1 MDNLKFTAEMMPVEI
16 EGTTEQKK
24 QTCLVVQ
31 TYTRNSINYKMTII
45 NPDLV
50 QYPEVFIT
58 QKMAIES
65 IIKHIHQGPQYIY
78 DEKTDIIE
86 IKYKMFDTHG
96 ICLHLKKDLTQMPTV
111 EQRIT
116 RLELLLDALTLD
128 ELVESHTYPEWSTYE
143 EFMKLPS
150 YKYFDA
156 FHNAQRYFNSEPM
169 IHLGKFRDIYY
180 LPQYK
185 NAPNLSM
192 HSVCAQL
199 TAEKTQCMAHLTD
212 HVKPVNIYQQKEMEQ
227 KSLDV
232 NFYSTMYKNSPN
244 QHGQISTDNF
254 RDYFQ
259 KNLKTFIHT
268 TGTRATYQLCPVI
281 AEYFRMYIFG
291 FYLINHAMLIGRDV
305 QIEIHINGDKMCL
318 HMYRSKQITMKHS
331 DYNSSYSLPI
341 PPIYGIKVDGVY
353 VG

>member
-16 EGTTEQKK
+16 EGTIEQKK

-65 IIKHIHQGPQYIY
+65 IIKHIHQEPQYIY

-116 RLELLLDALTLD
+116 KLELLLDALTLD
-128 ELVESHTYPEWSTYE
+128 ELIESHTYPEWSTYE

-156 FHNAQRYFNSEPM
+156 CYNAQRYFNREPM
-169 IHLGKFRDIYY
+169 LHLGKFRGVYY
-180 LPQYK
+180 SISRSQPILNVHGRDDLEK
-185 NAPNLSM
+185 NKAMESLA
-192 HSVCAQL
+192 CY
-199 TAEKTQCMAHLTD
+199 
-212 HVKPVNIYQQKEMEQ
+212 VKPINIHQNKEWELTT
-227 KSLDV
+227 KDSG
-232 NFYSTMYKNSPN
+232 FYSTMYRQQNPGTSHITTSN
-244 QHGQISTDNF
+244 H
-254 RDYFQ
+254 RDYFEQ
-259 KNLKTFIHT
+259 SLKTFLKFYSNNN
-268 TGTRATYQLCPVI
+268 RLCEI
-281 AEYFRMYIFG
+281 LNEYFRIYIFG
-291 FYLINHAMLIGRDV
+291 FYMINHAILIGRELR
-305 QIEIHINGDKMCL
+305 IEVHLVNDKLYLHIF
-318 HMYRSKQITMKHS
+318 RSKRITFSHADIKHTA
-331 DYNSSYSLPI
+331 SLNI
-341 PPIYGIKVDGVY
+341 HYIDHIKHDGVY
-353 VG
+353 I

>member
-58 QKMAIES
+58 PKMAIES

-116 RLELLLDALTLD
+116 KLELLLDALMLD
-128 ELVESHTYPEWSTYE
+128 ELIESHTYPEWSTYE

-156 FHNAQRYFNSEPM
+156 FHNAQRYFNSEPI
-169 IHLGKFRDIYY
+169 IHLGKFRDFYY
-180 LPQYK
+180 TPHCPSSLDM
-185 NAPNLSM
+185 LSNRTD
-192 HSVCAQL
+192 SDQQ
-199 TAEKTQCMAHLTD
+199 KTQCMAYLASY
-212 HVKPVNIYQQKEMEQ
+212 VKPYNIGQDKEMEQ

-232 NFYSTMYKNSPN
+232 NFYSTMYKKPAN
-244 QHGQISTDNF
+244 HTDNF

-259 KNLKTFIHT
+259 QSLKTFIYFRYGYHL
-268 TGTRATYQLCPVI
+268 YPVI
-281 AEYFRMYIFG
+281 KEYFRMYIFG

-305 QIEIHINGDKMCL
+305 QIELHQTGDKMCL
-318 HMYRSKQITMKHS
+318 HIYRNKKISMNHTNRDTTARLHIS
-331 DYNSSYSLPI
+331 PI
-341 PPIYGIKVDGVY
+341 NQIKVDGVY